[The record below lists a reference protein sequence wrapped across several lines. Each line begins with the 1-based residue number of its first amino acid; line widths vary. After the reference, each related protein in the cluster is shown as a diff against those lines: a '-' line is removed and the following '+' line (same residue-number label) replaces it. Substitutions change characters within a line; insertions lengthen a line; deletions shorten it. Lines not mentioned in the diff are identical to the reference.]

1 MKNIIKRYFKPAA
14 ILTVLLIT
22 VISSCKK
29 DEYYNDGGKANPVF
43 NGNVMQYL
51 ESNDKFDT
59 IAQIVKLAGMED
71 VFKNENI
78 TFFAPTDEVIRRTIG
93 LVNTDVPNMRN
104 MLNQELFDIGKD
116 TIKTLS
122 DVQPQIWK
130 RFLSRYIY
138 KGTHKLKDYPQIDFK
153 LRELFPGSFYYTYD
167 GEISNI
173 GVVFN
178 EVNGVKYVG
187 YRQLALSYLSDPS
200 APSDPRSLITAA
212 VATSDIQPSNGVVHV
227 LAISL
232 GNDIGELP
240 AQLSANVFGFNREF
254 MIEVILSK

>member
-14 ILTVLLIT
+14 ILSVLLIT

-29 DEYYNDGGKANPVF
+29 DEYYNDGGKADPVF
-43 NGNVMQYL
+43 NGNIMQYL

-78 TFFAPTDEVIRRTIG
+78 TFFAPTDEVIRQTIG
-93 LVNTDVPNMRN
+93 LVNTDLPNVSGR
-104 MLNQELFDIGKD
+104 LNQLLFDAGRD
-116 TIKTLS
+116 TIQTLS

-130 RFLSRYIY
+130 RFLTRYIY
-138 KGTHKLKDYPQIDFK
+138 KGSHKLKDYPQIDFG

-167 GEISNI
+167 NEISNI
-173 GVVFN
+173 GVVYN
-178 EVNGVKYVG
+178 SVNGVKYVG
-187 YRQLALSYLSDPS
+187 YRQLALSYLAD
-200 APSDPRSLITAA
+200 PSDPNSLITAA

-227 LAISL
+227 LAITIQ
-232 GNDIGELP
+232 DKIGELP
-240 AQLSANVFGFNREF
+240 TYFNANLFGFNSEF
-254 MIEVILSK
+254 FSEVMLSR

>member
-14 ILTVLLIT
+14 ILSILLIT

-43 NGNVMQYL
+43 NGNIMQYL

-93 LVNTDVPNMRN
+93 LVNTDIPNLRG
-104 MLNQELFDIGKD
+104 MLNQQLFDTGKD
-116 TIKTLS
+116 TIQKLS
-122 DVQPQIWK
+122 DIQPQIWK
-130 RFLSRYIY
+130 RFLSRYMY
-138 KGTHKLKDYPQIDFK
+138 KGSNRLKDYPQIDFG
-153 LRELFPGSFYYTYD
+153 LRELFPGSYYFTYD
-167 GEISNI
+167 NEISNI
-173 GVVFN
+173 GVVYN
-178 EVNGVKYVG
+178 PVNGVKYVG

-200 APSDPRSLITAA
+200 NPNSLITAA

-227 LAISL
+227 LAITIQ
-232 GNDIGELP
+232 DKIGELP
-240 AQLSANVFGFNREF
+240 TYLNANVFGFNFEF
-254 MIEVILSK
+254 FNDVVLSR